1 MAGTLDFLLGKRTDR
16 SCDRYADAF
25 ALFGGLEREEPEA
38 IRCLYG
44 KVSGIIHQVGREA
57 GLLNEDIE
65 ELICDCIT
73 IGIQKIRFGKFV
85 YQGYAPATY
94 IVEIAKNRAQNYR
107 RKQIRHQTE
116 ALDGTLEK
124 AAEEED
130 AFGAQ
135 EAVELMEQLLSQLD
149 SNCQK
154 LIQLKYLE
162 ERKDKEVISESL
174 TQYTTV
180 DALKNHRSRCLKKL
194 TELAQAIKQKHV

>member
-25 ALFGGLEREEPEA
+25 ALFGGLEREEPAA

-44 KVSGIIHQVGREA
+44 RASGIIHQVGRDA
-57 GLLNEDIE
+57 GLTDEDIE

-73 IGIQKIRFGKFV
+73 IGIQKIRSGKFV
-85 YQGYAPATY
+85 FQGYAPATY
-94 IVEIAKNRAQNYR
+94 IVEIAKNRAQNFR
-107 RKQIRHQTE
+107 RKQIRHHTE

-124 AAEEED
+124 AAEEEE
-130 AFGAQ
+130 FGAL

-149 SNCQK
+149 SNCEK
-154 LIQLKYLE
+154 LIRLKYLE
-162 ERKDKEVISESL
+162 ERKDKEVIAEAL
-174 TQYTTV
+174 TQYSTV